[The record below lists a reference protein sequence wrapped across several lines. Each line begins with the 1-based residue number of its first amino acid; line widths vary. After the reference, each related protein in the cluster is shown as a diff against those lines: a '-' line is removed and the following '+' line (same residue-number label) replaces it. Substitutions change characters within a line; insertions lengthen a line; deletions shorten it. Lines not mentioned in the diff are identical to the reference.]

1 MSMARL
7 VRDRVQHA
15 STRSFISIG
24 DMPGSR
30 RAAECELSR
39 LALAG
44 DLIRVRKGLYWKGPT
59 TAVGMPRPRPLEV
72 GLAVAGQ
79 GAGPA
84 GLTAA
89 AFLGLTSQVP
99 AAETVAVA
107 GRAPA
112 PLRAVRFVS
121 RSIERRIRSLKPVE
135 VAVIEVLRDGPNS
148 VEAAWAEFG
157 ETVRRLA
164 TEHRIRPSLI
174 TEQVHAEHHIA
185 ARQRW
190 GELG

>member
-1 MSMARL
+1 
-7 VRDRVQHA
+7 
-15 STRSFISIG
+15 
-24 DMPGSR
+24 MPGSR

-44 DLIRVRKGLYWKGPT
+44 DLIRVRKGLYWKGPM

-84 GLTAA
+84 GLAAA
-89 AFLGLTSQVP
+89 AFLGVTTQVP
-99 AAETVAVA
+99 AVETVAVA

-148 VEAAWAEFG
+148 IEAAWDEFG

-164 TEHRIRPSLI
+164 AEQRIRPSLI
-174 TEQVHAEHHIA
+174 AEQVDAEHHIA

>member
-1 MSMARL
+1 MSTARL

-15 STRSFISIG
+15 PTKSFISLG

-30 RAAECELSR
+30 RAAECEFSR

-44 DLIRVRKGLYWKGPT
+44 DVIRVRKGLYWKGPMT
-59 TAVGMPRPRPLEV
+59 SVGMPRPRPLEI
-72 GLAVAGQ
+72 GLAVAGP

-84 GLTAA
+84 GLAAA
-89 AFLGLTSQVP
+89 AFMGLTSQVP
-99 AAETVAVA
+99 AVETVAVA

-112 PLRAVRFVS
+112 PLRGVRFVS
-121 RSIERRIRSLKPVE
+121 RSIERRIRSLRPVE
-135 VAVIEVLRDGPNS
+135 VAVIEVLRDGPDS
-148 VEAAWAEFG
+148 IEAAWAAFA
-157 ETVRRLA
+157 ETVGKLA
-164 TEHRIRPSLI
+164 AEQQIRPSLI
-174 TEQVHAEHHIA
+174 AEQVHAEHHIA